1 MKPTILILG
10 KDASQCN
17 GIADLLAQNGFL
29 PQVKNNF
36 SALKKHP
43 LAPEIAA
50 IILDIDAM
58 APDNHLFRRFKR
70 HNPGVI
76 LLGMSNRPFHPELR
90 ESMEKHIFACANKP
104 VDPDE
109 ILFLLKS
116 GCDTNGDV

>member
-10 KDASQCN
+10 KDACQCS
-17 GIADLLAQNGFL
+17 GIADLLAQNGFR
-29 PQVKNNF
+29 PEVTSNF
-36 SALKKHP
+36 SALAEYP
-43 LAPEIAA
+43 LDPGVAA

-58 APDNHLFRRFKR
+58 APDNNLFRRFKR
-70 HNPGVI
+70 NNPGVV

-116 GCDTNGDV
+116 GCDANGDV